1 MVARPHSGSTRCGEQ
16 NQAFG
21 VHTPYAE
28 LDRQHNLLRA
38 RLAALQ
44 NAACLEADHDCEDLL
59 QQVEAARSSL
69 ALHFNFEENV
79 GTLSLLVGAYP
90 TLLPEIEHLRSE
102 HTGFLAAFDRV
113 AVALRSGNAVPG
125 VLGGLLSVLDHLVD
139 HEFDERRLCRAALR
153 MEPMLARAGRVEA
166 QRRGRAG
173 VAGGA
178 WRLISRATSQR

>member
-1 MVARPHSGSTRCGEQ
+1 M
-16 NQAFG
+16 
-21 VHTPYAE
+21 HTPYAE

-44 NAACLEADHDCEDLL
+44 NAASLEAGHDCEDLL

-79 GTLSLLVGAYP
+79 GTLSFLVGAYP

-113 AVALRSGNAVPG
+113 AVALRSGSAVPD
-125 VLGGLLSVLDHLVD
+125 VLGGLLSVLDHLVE

-153 MEPMLARAGRVEA
+153 MEPMLARASWDEA
-166 QRRGRAG
+166 GRRGRVGMAS
-173 VAGGA
+173 GA
-178 WRLISRATSQR
+178 RRLISRVTAQR